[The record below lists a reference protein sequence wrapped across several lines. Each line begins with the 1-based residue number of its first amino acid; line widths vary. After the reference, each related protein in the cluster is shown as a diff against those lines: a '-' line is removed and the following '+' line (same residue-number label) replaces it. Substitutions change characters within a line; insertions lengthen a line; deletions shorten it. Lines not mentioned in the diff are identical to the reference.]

1 MPNKIL
7 IVDDDPDLIL
17 ILGHVLNRAGYEVIS
32 AESGREGLEKV
43 DKEKPDIV
51 ILDIMMPD
59 MNGWEVCRNIKE
71 VYPDIPVAMCS
82 VLSGSHDIEKSLNY
96 AGADEHITKPL
107 SFNEVLET
115 VRSL

>member
-7 IVDDDPDLIL
+7 IVDDDPDLIF
-17 ILGHVLNRAGYEVIS
+17 ILGHVLNSAGYEVIS
-32 AESGREGLEKV
+32 AENGRECLEKV

-51 ILDIMMPD
+51 ILDIMMFD
-59 MNGWEVCRNIKE
+59 MDGWEVCRKIKE

-82 VLSGSHDIEKSLNY
+82 ILSGSHYIEKSLTY

-107 SFNEVLET
+107 SFNKVLET